1 MDEKLS
7 PDDVVNLTILQE
19 KLKGSAD
26 SEVKIKVVAEKSED
40 VYDNKA

>member
-7 PDDVVNLTILQE
+7 PDDVVNMTKLQE
-19 KLKGSAD
+19 KLKGSD
-26 SEVKIKVVAEKSED
+26 VPEVNIKVVAEKSED